1 MNPGQFTVRLT
12 RAEADLR
19 AMKWRRTLRRR
30 TRRAEKSKRY
40 GDALHRTYAE
50 LFRDNLEAL
59 ARADQPA
66 WRPWMERA
74 DE

>member
-1 MNPGQFTVRLT
+1 MNPGQFTVRRS
-12 RAEADLR
+12 RAEYDVMM
-19 AMKWRRTLRRR
+19 MKWRRTLRRR

-40 GDALHRTYAE
+40 GDRLHRTYAE

-66 WRPWMERA
+66 WRPWTERTK
-74 DE
+74 E